1 MKNFLLILLFLASTA
16 VYGQKITITGT
27 VTDEKGLSLP
37 GATVQVKGTNQGVL
51 TDFNG
56 KYSIDVASSDVTLT
70 FSFVGFIQKE
80 IPVQNQTSVNAM
92 LSSDTRTLDEVVV
105 VGYGTQKKLN
115 LTAAVDQVTSEAL
128 ENRAV
133 PNITQGLQGVMPN
146 LNIKLLDGK
155 PIAAPSYNI
164 RGTTS
169 IGQGG
174 SALILIDGVEGD
186 PSLLNP
192 NDIASVSMLKDAASA
207 SIYGARGAFGVVLI
221 TTKNPEKGKTSVTF
235 SSNYAI
241 KKPMGVPDF
250 VTDGYTWVTMFKDA
264 FLNGDGSFPQ
274 NINKTRC
281 TARSRTPVRDIFP
294 FIDFSLRELWE
305 HIGIR

>member
-27 VTDEKGLSLP
+27 VSDEKGVTLP

-51 TDFNG
+51 TDLDG
-56 KYSIDVASSDVTLT
+56 KYSIDVASTDITLT

-80 IPVQNQTSVNAM
+80 IPLVGKTSLNAV

-128 ENRAV
+128 ENRSV

-146 LNIKLLDGK
+146 LNIRLLDGK
-155 PIAAPSYNI
+155 PTAAPSYNI

-174 SALILIDGVEGD
+174 SALVLIDGEVLSFVSKD
-186 PSLLNP
+186 
-192 NDIASVSMLKDAASA
+192 SVSQIS
-207 SIYGARGAFGVVLI
+207 
-221 TTKNPEKGKTSVTF
+221 
-235 SSNYAI
+235 
-241 KKPMGVPDF
+241 
-250 VTDGYTWVTMFKDA
+250 
-264 FLNGDGSFPQ
+264 
-274 NINKTRC
+274 
-281 TARSRTPVRDIFP
+281 
-294 FIDFSLRELWE
+294 
-305 HIGIR
+305 